1 MVSTV
6 RMFFAV
12 IVGMTVIGTC
22 TIPIK
27 DLFESEKD
35 GFFAVA
41 VIYAIVAAVL
51 LIYSG
56 VMLKSGFALK
66 KINLNLK
73 KFFQLFQK
81 IKRC

>member
-1 MVSTV
+1 
-6 RMFFAV
+6 MFFAV
-12 IVGMTVIGTC
+12 IVGMTIIGTC

-27 DLFESEKD
+27 DLFESEQD
-35 GFFAVA
+35 VCCCCDH
-41 VIYAIVAAVL
+41 AIVAAVL

-56 VMLKSGFALK
+56 VSAKERVRVK

-81 IKRC
+81 IKPCYLSL